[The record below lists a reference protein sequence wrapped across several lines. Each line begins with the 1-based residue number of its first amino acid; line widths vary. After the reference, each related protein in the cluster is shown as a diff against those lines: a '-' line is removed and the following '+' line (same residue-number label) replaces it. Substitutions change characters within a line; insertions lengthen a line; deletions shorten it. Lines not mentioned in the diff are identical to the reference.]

1 MPFSF
6 GTVPLDVISQE
17 CAELLTAIEAY
28 DPLRLASCFGGL
40 LCEPLLQSNCVRLET
55 LVHLSLAR
63 AKGSKK
69 PNEKIVQRLFE
80 WIGSSSVGMLEDPA
94 EDLFVSLIVTPRG
107 NFRVLEGIWE
117 SAGFHTQR
125 VVKALDLLPPYPRFN
140 SIKDY
145 VYELLRLS
153 DLVCERASLNRLTEG
168 STIPQEKISSA
179 VLGRL
184 SSVRRRI
191 RFSEADLAESGISLD
206 QLGPFAF
213 DPSKRADLTT
223 DKIGHSS
230 LERYPLLYR
239 NGDLYLLLPTAITS
253 AIRRFVIEQMDTPQL
268 RDAFAGTLAFELA
281 TSVSK
286 IPLLG
291 ERTGAPI
298 EFKKTDNGLLAGIM
312 TAADRGIYLN
322 FVFFADTLDHF
333 EDDGLVGVYPRD
345 TPERLVKDIERW
357 IDEAYGAVVGR
368 RDFRAGVTL
377 LVSSGIGRA
386 MLDLT
391 PKKSWASWQVE
402 AVGASDLF
410 TLSWL
415 PDFKQM
421 SLWRLLKGREKL
433 ESIGINLFNVN
444 GLLNLI
450 AWSRMLGGHLVPHA
464 SLPEQFIDASTKRMI
479 FVEQNALLKVRQ
491 EAITTFDE
499 HACQFIDGRFFV
511 VRRTGESIFEE
522 DQARPFYVAED
533 SDSRWPKSVY
543 ETTRRAWW
551 VQLETTDATAGQW
564 AYQRFQMLKTWICLS
579 APILDTEFPA
589 LPEGPI
595 LWRAKFSGELGDKL
609 GRGEREFLD
618 LERTLPF
625 IRATI
630 DSPILAMEI
639 EEGFEQAIFNPEN
652 VAERAL
658 VTRLVEAVF
667 ELAGQPVDVSKRD
680 NIIARIVTSPQARQS
695 HAFMAR
701 NFRDYVRRSIKPSP
715 VKIDVDDGA
724 IVKLGLGWRVRNP
737 SEGSEV
743 RGREECTSYLNAV
756 VRILED
762 EICDELR
769 TLDRRAVIDFALT
782 NHESAMADRDNWRR
796 TSAAVVALHRDK
808 AATLST
814 IAIHEAELN
823 AIFQATR
830 LMIEFAICECPET
843 GGRRPGNFDMS
854 SMMSKIMLTCGLGG
868 WSDAIHWQAM
878 EPLVRITP
886 LGDIHANV
894 SFHEEILTPYGQAAT
909 DLTVQDS
916 IKNYAVNLQERTLDD
931 GRSAQIE
938 PEFVEAFEEQF
949 GASLELTRLFV
960 DGIENMGFKRERAI
974 FPVKRSELVREMIDG
989 ASLDERAVE
998 KLLEFLTFKSRP
1010 RWRDVPDGFSD
1021 NDIFPW
1027 RFRRRLSLL
1036 RRPLVQMDNSEDPIV
1051 LIAPGIVRD
1060 SFGYMFRQYYTGDFP
1075 RWQLTAKMNRWAGRS
1090 RDRMGSKFSE
1100 EVASKL
1106 RELGWSAEA
1115 EVKITK
1121 LLRKGFDR
1129 DYGDVDVL
1137 AWKPGTA
1144 RVLLIECKDV
1154 QYRKTDGEIAEQL
1167 LDFRGELN
1175 AEGKPDLLLKHL
1187 NRVAMIEQHVPEVM
1201 KYVRLDQTPKLEPL
1215 LVFKNPVPMKFAWAR
1230 MEERVPLRLFSDLAS
1245 L

>member
-1 MPFSF
+1 MT
-6 GTVPLDVISQE
+6 GTVPLGAINQE
-17 CAELLTAIEAY
+17 CAELLTAIEGY

-63 AKGSKK
+63 ARGSKK

-80 WIGSSSVGMLEDPA
+80 GIGSSSVGRLEDPA
-94 EDLFVSLIVTPRG
+94 EDVFVSLIVTSRG

-125 VVKALDLLPPYPRFN
+125 IVKALDLLPPYPRFN
-140 SIKDY
+140 GIKDC

-168 STIPQEKISSA
+168 NTIPQEKISSA

-184 SSVRRRI
+184 SSVRRHI
-191 RFSEADLAESGISLD
+191 RFSEADLAENGISLD
-206 QLGPFAF
+206 QLSPFAF
-213 DPSKRADLTT
+213 DPSTRADLTE
-223 DKIGHSS
+223 DNIGHSS
-230 LERYPLLYR
+230 LERHPLLYR

-253 AIRRFVIEQMDTPQL
+253 AIRRFVIEEMDTPPL
-268 RDAFAGTLAFELA
+268 RDALAGTLAFELA
-281 TSVSK
+281 GAISK

-291 ERTGAPI
+291 ERTGAPM
-298 EFKKTDNGLLAGIM
+298 EFKKTDNGLLAGVM
-312 TAADRGIYLN
+312 TAADRGIYVN
-322 FVFFADTLDHF
+322 FVFFADTLDDF
-333 EDDGLVGVYPRD
+333 EEDGLVGVFPRKNPD
-345 TPERLVKDIERW
+345 GLLKDIERW
-357 IDEAYGAVVGR
+357 IDEAYGSATNSV
-368 RDFRAGVTL
+368 DFRAGVTL
-377 LVSSGIGRA
+377 LVSCGVGRA

-391 PKKSWASWQVE
+391 PERVWANWQVE
-402 AVGASDLF
+402 AIGASDLF

-415 PDFKQM
+415 PEFKPM

-433 ESIGINLFNVN
+433 ESIGVNLFNVN
-444 GLLNLI
+444 GLLNLVG
-450 AWSRMLGGHLVPHA
+450 WSRMLGGHLVPHA
-464 SLPEQFIDASTKRMI
+464 SLPETFIDNSANRMI
-479 FVEQNALLKVRQ
+479 LVEQNALLKVRQ
-491 EAITTFDE
+491 EAIATFNE

-511 VRRTGESIFEE
+511 VRRTGDSIFEE
-522 DQARPFYVAED
+522 DQARPFYFSED
-533 SDSRWPKSVY
+533 SDGRWPRTVY

-564 AYQRFQMLKTWICLS
+564 AYQRHQMLQTWICLS
-579 APILDTEFPA
+579 ASILDAEFPS
-589 LPEGPI
+589 LSEGPI
-595 LWRAKFSGELGDKL
+595 LWRLKFSGELGDKL
-609 GRGEREFLD
+609 GTGEREFLD
-618 LERTLPF
+618 LEKTLPF
-625 IRATI
+625 IGLTI
-630 DSPILAMEI
+630 DSPILTMEI
-639 EEGFEQAIFNPEN
+639 EEGFERAIFNPEN

-658 VTRLVEAVF
+658 VTKLVEGIS
-667 ELAGQPVDVSKRD
+667 ELAGDPVDVSRRD
-680 NIIARIVTSPQARQS
+680 IIVAKIVTSPQARQS

-743 RGREECTSYLNAV
+743 KGREECTSYLNAV
-756 VRILED
+756 VRTLED
-762 EICDELR
+762 EICGELR
-769 TLDRRAVIDFALT
+769 TLDRQAVINFALM

-796 TSAAVVALHRDK
+796 TSAAVVALHKDK

-830 LMIEFAICECPET
+830 LMVEFAICECPET

-894 SFHEEILTPYGQAAT
+894 SFHEEVLTPYGQAAT
-909 DLTVQDS
+909 DLTVQDN
-916 IKNYAVNLQERTLDD
+916 IKNYAVNLQERTVDD
-931 GRSAQIE
+931 GKSTQID
-938 PEFVEAFEEQF
+938 PEFLEAFEEQF
-949 GASLELTRLFV
+949 GAPLELTRLFV
-960 DGIENMGFKRERAI
+960 DGIENMGFKRERAV
-974 FPVKRSELVREMIDG
+974 FSVKRSELVGEMTDA
-989 ASLDERAVE
+989 ASLEERTVE
-998 KLLEFLTFKSRP
+998 NLLEFLTFKGRP
-1010 RWRDVPDGFSD
+1010 RWRDVPNGFSD

-1027 RFRRRLSLL
+1027 RFRRRLSVL
-1036 RRPLVQMDNSEDPIV
+1036 RRPLVQIDSSDDPTFLV
-1051 LIAPGIVRD
+1051 APGIVRD
-1060 SFGYMFRQYYTGDFP
+1060 SFRYMFRQYYTGDFP
-1075 RWQLTAKMNRWAGRS
+1075 RWQLTAKMNKWAGKS
-1090 RDRMGSKFSE
+1090 RDRMGSEFSE
-1100 EVASKL
+1100 QVASKL
-1106 RELGWSAEA
+1106 RELGWNA
-1115 EVKITK
+1115 EVEVKVTK

-1154 QYRKTDGEIAEQL
+1154 QHRKTDGEIAEQL

-1175 AEGKPDLLLKHL
+1175 ADGKPDLLLKHL
-1187 NRVAMIEQHVPEVM
+1187 NRVALIEQHVPEVM
-1201 KYVRLDQTPKLEPL
+1201 KYVRIDQTPELEPL
-1215 LVFKNPVPMKFAWAR
+1215 LVFKNPVPMKFAWQR
-1230 MEERVPLRLFSDLAS
+1230 LEERIRLRLFSDLSS